1 MKSMFTHIMFTAI
14 ISMFLFSFAHAE
26 QKTNDMQIFTAN
38 EWLFLI
44 DNGEY
49 GKSWERTSAY
59 FKGAVTEQN
68 WILTLNGFR
77 KPLGKVIQRRMDKM
91 EQVDS
96 LPGAP
101 DGKYTV
107 VTFSTTFE
115 KKEAAI
121 ETLTFVLD
129 KDKTWKAAGY
139 FVK

>member
-1 MKSMFTHIMFTAI
+1 
-14 ISMFLFSFAHAE
+14 
-26 QKTNDMQIFTAN
+26 
-38 EWLFLI
+38 
-44 DNGEY
+44 
-49 GKSWERTSAY
+49 
-59 FKGAVTEQN
+59 
-68 WILTLNGFR
+68 
-77 KPLGKVIQRRMDKM
+77 M